1 MPRCP
6 IFIPSKGRYD
16 HNTALTAR
24 TLSKDGVPFTLVV
37 ERAEAELYTER
48 FGEDRVAVLPDEIA
62 GTGSSVPARNHL
74 WALAEKQ
81 GAARHWCLDDNLRD
95 FRRMWK
101 RKRIPCHAGLAL
113 RACEDFADR
122 YENVAIA
129 GLNYM
134 MFSMPDKNT
143 PPFRLNCHV
152 YSCMLIDTAL
162 PFRWRGIRNEDTD
175 LCLQALSSG
184 LCTI

>member
-74 WALAEKQ
+74 WAS
-81 GAARHWCLDDNLRD
+81 LRS
-95 FRRMWK
+95 K
-101 RKRIPCHAGLAL
+101 
-113 RACEDFADR
+113 
-122 YENVAIA
+122 
-129 GLNYM
+129 
-134 MFSMPDKNT
+134 
-143 PPFRLNCHV
+143 
-152 YSCMLIDTAL
+152 AL
-162 PFRWRGIRNEDTD
+162 PATGVSTTTSATSAACGN
-175 LCLQALSSG
+175 ASG
-184 LCTI
+184 FPATPGSPSAPARTLPTATRTSPSLASTT